1 MISNYNRHCKST
13 IGDIKRIYLAGFVKY
28 SLREVM
34 TNENELIAFPDTS
47 VATMEING
55 NFTQSSS
62 IENGSY
68 AYTQTITIL
77 IPSVYSEF
85 DVSSFRK
92 ANFRLIAETNNG
104 DLVLFGLRNG
114 LRATVSNSSGEEK
127 TDFNGFTITFDGLED
142 EIAPYITTLGD
153 YFYPYED
160 VDIFNYNLI
169 NGQ

>member
-104 DLVLFGLRNG
+104 DRNNF
-114 LRATVSNSSGEEK
+114 V
-127 TDFNGFTITFDGLED
+127 
-142 EIAPYITTLGD
+142 
-153 YFYPYED
+153 
-160 VDIFNYNLI
+160 
-169 NGQ
+169 